1 MRTKQDMVR
10 EFMLGFQQPCHDR
23 PTQPSLKDQEFRL
36 SLNTSELFEI
46 MRDIDDTV
54 KRVDGFCDLLYTTY
68 GWANTAGV
76 RLSKS
81 DDNEALPNDAENEKH
96 FKWLMQCCC
105 GAAVSMTPQ
114 GIEYWLTAIV
124 DAVYGWADKFGVN
137 VETLDKC
144 FEEVHRSNMGKFWS
158 AEEVATKPDAWTADI
173 TYADAYIVKDET
185 GKVRKSPSWTE
196 PKLKEI
202 LG

>member
-10 EFMLGFQQPCHDR
+10 EFMLGFQQPCRER
-23 PTQPSLKDQEFRL
+23 PTQPTLAEQEFRL
-36 SLNTSELFEI
+36 SLNLSELFEI
-46 MRDIDDTV
+46 MRDIEDPV
-54 KRVDGFCDLLYTTY
+54 KRFDGWLDLLYTTY

-76 RLSKS
+76 RLDKS
-81 DDNEALPNDAENEKH
+81 GEGEPLPNDVPDEQH
-96 FKWLMQCCC
+96 FKWLAQCCV
-105 GAAVSMTPQ
+105 GAGVSMTPQ
-114 GIEYWLTAIV
+114 GVEHWLTAIV
-124 DAVYGWADKFGVN
+124 DAVYGWADKYGVN
-137 VETLDKC
+137 VEQMDLG

-158 AEEVATKPDAWTADI
+158 AEEVATKPATWTADI

-196 PKLKEI
+196 PNLKEV